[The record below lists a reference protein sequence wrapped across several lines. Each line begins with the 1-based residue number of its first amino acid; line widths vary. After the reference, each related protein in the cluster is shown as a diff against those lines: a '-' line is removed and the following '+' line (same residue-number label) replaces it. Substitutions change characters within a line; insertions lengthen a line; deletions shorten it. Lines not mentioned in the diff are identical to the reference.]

1 MDPSEAP
8 IRGKSTWPHSS
19 KIGWFGYV
27 SLGKV
32 RLVRFIGSLPHFP
45 TGLNKSPVFGK
56 MGTNVI
62 CNCDLSS
69 STKMT
74 ENFQLMSILAA
85 MIGSPRVYP
94 VQFNENAAW

>member
-8 IRGKSTWPHSS
+8 IRRKGTWPHSS
-19 KIGWFGYV
+19 NIGWFGYV

-32 RLVRFIGSLPHFP
+32 RLVSFIGSLPHFP
-45 TGLNKSPVFGK
+45 TGLNKSPVEQ
-56 MGTNVI
+56 NVI
-62 CNCDLSS
+62 CNSDS